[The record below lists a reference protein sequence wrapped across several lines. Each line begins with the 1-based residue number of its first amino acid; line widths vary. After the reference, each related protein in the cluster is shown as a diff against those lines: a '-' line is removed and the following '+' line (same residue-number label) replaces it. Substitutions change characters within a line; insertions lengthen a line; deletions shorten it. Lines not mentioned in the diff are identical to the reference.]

1 MTNFTIRKSG
11 KKVCRHCET
20 FRAKSYR
27 IRLKEKAVI
36 YKGNACKNCG
46 YNKSLRALD
55 FHHRDP
61 SQKDFAIGETR
72 QGKKIVRSW
81 DALIPELDKCDLLCK
96 NCHAEVHENTD
107 SYDIET
113 KFKIHK
119 KNINLI
125 NMHIIEGRYTPEQ
138 MMDKINQ
145 GQYETKEQMNCR
157 EILHKQWLKENNRT

>member
-1 MTNFTIRKSG
+1 M
-11 KKVCRHCET
+11 
-20 FRAKSYR
+20 
-27 IRLKEKAVI
+27 
-36 YKGNACKNCG
+36 
-46 YNKSLRALD
+46 D

-119 KNINLI
+119 KILI
-125 NMHIIEGRYTPEQ
+125 
-138 MMDKINQ
+138 
-145 GQYETKEQMNCR
+145 
-157 EILHKQWLKENNRT
+157 